1 MAKGEIILKTD
12 WGSSENCGL
21 IRVTPEAEKVLQA
34 LRNATG
40 PSKRRIASE
49 LIVLQAE
56 ALVRIVDD
64 DD

>member
-12 WGSSENCGL
+12 RGSSENSGL
-21 IRVTPEAEKVLQA
+21 IRVTPEAEKVLQT

-40 PSKRRIASE
+40 LSKRRIASE
-49 LIVLQAE
+49 LIVQAA

>member
-12 WGSSENCGL
+12 RGSSENCGL
-21 IRVTPEAEKVLQA
+21 IRVTPEAEKVLQT
-34 LRNATG
+34 LRNATVL
-40 PSKRRIASE
+40 SKRRIASE
-49 LIVLQAE
+49 LIVQAA

>member
-12 WGSSENCGL
+12 RGSSENCGL
-21 IRVTPEAEKVLQA
+21 IRVTPESEKVLQT

-40 PSKRRIASE
+40 LSKRRIASE
-49 LIVLQAE
+49 LIVQAA

>member
-12 WGSSENCGL
+12 QGSSENCGL
-21 IRVTPEAEKVLQA
+21 IRVTPEAEKVLQT

-40 PSKRRIASE
+40 LSKRRIASE
-49 LIVLQAE
+49 LIVQAA

>member
-12 WGSSENCGL
+12 RGSSENCGL
-21 IRVTPEAEKVLQA
+21 IHVTPEAEKVLQT

-40 PSKRRIASE
+40 LSKRRIASE
-49 LIVLQAE
+49 LIVQAA

>member
-12 WGSSENCGL
+12 RGSSENCDL
-21 IRVTPEAEKVLQA
+21 IRVTPEAEKVLQT

-40 PSKRRIASE
+40 LSKRRIASE
-49 LIVLQAE
+49 LIVQAA

>member
-12 WGSSENCGL
+12 RGSSENCGL
-21 IRVTPEAEKVLQA
+21 IRVTPEAEKALQA

-40 PSKRRIASE
+40 MSKRRIASE
-49 LIVLQAE
+49 LIVQAA

>member
-12 WGSSENCGL
+12 RGSSENGAL
-21 IRVTPEAEKVLQA
+21 IRVTPEAEKALQA

-40 PSKRRIASE
+40 MSKRRIASE
-49 LIVLQAE
+49 LIVQAA